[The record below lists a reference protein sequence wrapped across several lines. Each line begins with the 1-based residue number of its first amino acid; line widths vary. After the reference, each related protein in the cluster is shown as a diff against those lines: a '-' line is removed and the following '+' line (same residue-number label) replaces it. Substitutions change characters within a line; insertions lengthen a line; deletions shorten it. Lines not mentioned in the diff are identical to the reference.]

1 MNIREEFEKEI
12 YEMSDEQFSKFLHL
26 AKSMLLSDKLIY
38 QYPCLVEYL
47 QKH

>member
-1 MNIREEFEKEI
+1 MNSREEFEKEV
-12 YEMSDEQFSKFLHL
+12 YGMSAEQFSKFLHL
-26 AKSMLLSDKLIY
+26 GKSMLLSDKRIY

>member
-1 MNIREEFEKEI
+1 MNSREEFEKEV
-12 YEMSDEQFSKFLHL
+12 YGMSDEQFSKFLHL
-26 AKSMLLSDKLIY
+26 AKSMLLSDKRIY